1 MASGGSVP
9 RSIKPCVSAPACSTH
24 KCRHKPDPC
33 PDPEKCF
40 QKSKKKTVRCPSAM
54 AVVTPR
60 GLDCSCT
67 PEFSK
72 YNRSRKPG
80 EKKRS
85 KTPYR
90 KRVAKMYRKRS
101 TINKFPRQKRCAI
114 L

>member
-33 PDPEKCF
+33 PNPEKCF

-67 PEFSK
+67 PEFNNK
-72 YNRSRKPG
+72 LFYTKEAFATIENR
-80 EKKRS
+80 
-85 KTPYR
+85 
-90 KRVAKMYRKRS
+90 RS
-101 TINKFPRQKRCAI
+101 TERNIPCDPA
-114 L
+114 